1 MLNKMCLILL
11 ILVLSG
17 CTSVTKE
24 QKYTPAT
31 YYTQTISER
40 ELIVFEDYS
49 TFTLRLVEPKKME
62 NGDVLPPQRQANAL
76 VKKWLLN
83 KLQGKGL
90 SLAGVGATQKEGVL
104 TVSYALISNAELSDL
119 EMATTYGISPGLITA
134 NNENKITLGVAFSA
148 AEKVLWKGAIQGIA
162 QHDLSESMRV
172 QRLQKALQS
181 LVEPLR

>member
-1 MLNKMCLILL
+1 MLL

-24 QKYTPAT
+24 QRPTPAT
-31 YYTQTISER
+31 NYTQTISER
-40 ELIVFEDYS
+40 APIVFEDYS
-49 TFTLRLVEPKKME
+49 TFTLRLVEPKKITSS
-62 NGDVLPPQRQANAL
+62 DALLPQQQASTL
-76 VKKWLLN
+76 VKEWLLN

-90 SLAGVGATQKEGVL
+90 SFAGVGATQKAGVL

-119 EMATTYGISPGLITA
+119 DMATTYGISPGLITA